1 MPMKTL
7 VRIAALM
14 SMGFL
19 ATLATPAQDPSSQQS
34 VDPLAEA
41 ARKAR
46 AEQKTEPKPKK
57 VFTNDDIPNPPA
69 AKPADTNAS
78 ACCYPSADD
87 KVDSEEND
95 PKSEKYWRKQFAK
108 TRAKLAQA
116 EQEAD
121 VLQRELNKNEV
132 QYIPTRKKPSC
143 SNTHAKTSM
152 RVKPNSTP
160 RKKKSILSSSNSA
173 IWKTLFAKPAVTQ
186 VGPANH
192 HSQFFLDFTSR
203 TLRRQGAPL

>member
-7 VRIAALM
+7 VRITALL
-14 SMGFL
+14 SLGFL

-69 AKPADTNAS
+69 AKPSDANAS
-78 ACCYPSADD
+78 TLAPVSADD

-132 QYIPTRKKPSC
+132 QYYPDPQKALMQQYSRKDI
-143 SNTHAKTSM
+143 NEGQAKLDA
-152 RVKPNSTP
+152 
-160 RKKKSILSSSNSA
+160 KKKEVESLKQQLSDMEDA
-173 IWKTLFAKPAVTQ
+173 
-186 VGPANH
+186 
-192 HSQFFLDFTSR
+192 
-203 TLRRQGAPL
+203 LRKSGGDPGWAR